1 MYMGNTCTIKIVYD
15 YNADNFDHSDLDFIG
30 GSQLYSEPCE
40 REPVNSVDGLKDS
53 QGRAWGAE
61 WKEQIRK
68 NWDSYAQIV
77 TEGESLPYLDQFVDL
92 DPNYRDKWGD
102 PLLRITFDWHDN
114 QRAMWRFIAK
124 KALGIMEAMKPTK
137 IIDFKPEIPP
147 TTSPSTSQRTDRRL
161 RHGHESRPFGHQ
173 HLRTGLGYA
182 ERVRHRRCPL
192 PPESG
197 CEPDRNNRRG
207 HLPNGGGD
215 WRSLFQESERPPQL
229 THGDGGNEQA
239 VRCPT
244 PIEQII
250 QIATFRAE
258 LRTFLRHS
266 EQVARRWQ
274 LTPQRF
280 LLLLT
285 IEGAPDRSGR
295 LSLTEIAERLSLS
308 RNTVT
313 ELCSRAE
320 EAGLLS
326 RDDAEEDRRLVY
338 LELTREAERR
348 LFGALN
354 EMDEHRGDISKAF
367 DELTRSVRQARR

>member
-1 MYMGNTCTIKIVYD
+1 MAATSRQ
-15 YNADNFDHSDLDFIG
+15 SD
-30 GSQLYSEPCE
+30 
-40 REPVNSVDGLKDS
+40 
-53 QGRAWGAE
+53 A
-61 WKEQIRK
+61 
-68 NWDSYAQIV
+68 
-77 TEGESLPYLDQFVDL
+77 
-92 DPNYRDKWGD
+92 
-102 PLLRITFDWHDN
+102 
-114 QRAMWRFIAK
+114 
-124 KALGIMEAMKPTK
+124 
-137 IIDFKPEIPP
+137 PP
-147 TTSPSTSQRTDRRL
+147 
-161 RHGHESRPFGHQ
+161 
-173 HLRTGLGYA
+173 
-182 ERVRHRRCPL
+182 
-192 PPESG
+192 
-197 CEPDRNNRRG
+197 
-207 HLPNGGGD
+207 
-215 WRSLFQESERPPQL
+215 
-229 THGDGGNEQA
+229 
-239 VRCPT
+239 

-285 IEGAPDRSGR
+285 IAGAPDRSGR

>member
-1 MYMGNTCTIKIVYD
+1 MAATSRQ
-15 YNADNFDHSDLDFIG
+15 SD
-30 GSQLYSEPCE
+30 
-40 REPVNSVDGLKDS
+40 
-53 QGRAWGAE
+53 A
-61 WKEQIRK
+61 
-68 NWDSYAQIV
+68 
-77 TEGESLPYLDQFVDL
+77 
-92 DPNYRDKWGD
+92 
-102 PLLRITFDWHDN
+102 
-114 QRAMWRFIAK
+114 
-124 KALGIMEAMKPTK
+124 
-137 IIDFKPEIPP
+137 PP
-147 TTSPSTSQRTDRRL
+147 
-161 RHGHESRPFGHQ
+161 
-173 HLRTGLGYA
+173 
-182 ERVRHRRCPL
+182 
-192 PPESG
+192 
-197 CEPDRNNRRG
+197 
-207 HLPNGGGD
+207 
-215 WRSLFQESERPPQL
+215 
-229 THGDGGNEQA
+229 
-239 VRCPT
+239 

-320 EAGLLS
+320 E
-326 RDDAEEDRRLVY
+326 DRRLVY